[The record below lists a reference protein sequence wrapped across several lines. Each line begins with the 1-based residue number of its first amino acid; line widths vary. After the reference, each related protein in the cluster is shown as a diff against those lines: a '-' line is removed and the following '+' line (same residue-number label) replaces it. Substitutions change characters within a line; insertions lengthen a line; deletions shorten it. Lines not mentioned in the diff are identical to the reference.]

1 MRRMKIKFAVF
12 AFILLSSWMIAGLT
26 FPTFGCERS
35 DFESVIET
43 SQQTIYIQAD
53 GSVNP
58 ATAPIKR
65 DGNRFTL
72 TGDVDAQIVVDKD
85 NIVIDGAGFTLSGTY
100 NGTQTDL
107 WIIGEGTNDTPGNG
121 TQVPWTVGIDMRT
134 NTRGVT
140 IQNLN
145 IKNFSI
151 GIWLWTTGNSIAGN
165 ALAENLVGIL
175 LSGIN
180 NTITGNSISKN
191 RDGIFFGANQPGDIP
206 SNNTLS
212 RNGFVDNSRH
222 LSGCVC
228 EDFNNTETAHTW
240 DDGQTGNY
248 WSGYVG
254 AGSDDDGIGDTPFVV
269 DALNLDRYPLMENA
283 VVMPAV
289 APQLPVDL
297 ILVAVVLV
305 VIAVVAVLKR
315 PRKAS

>member
-1 MRRMKIKFAVF
+1 MMRRMKIKFAVF
-12 AFILLSSWMIAGLT
+12 ASILLSSWMISGLT

-35 DFESVIET
+35 GFEGVIET

-151 GIWLWTTGNSIAGN
+151 GI
-165 ALAENLVGIL
+165 
-175 LSGIN
+175 
-180 NTITGNSISKN
+180 
-191 RDGIFFGANQPGDIP
+191 
-206 SNNTLS
+206 
-212 RNGFVDNSRH
+212 
-222 LSGCVC
+222 
-228 EDFNNTETAHTW
+228 
-240 DDGQTGNY
+240 
-248 WSGYVG
+248 
-254 AGSDDDGIGDTPFVV
+254 
-269 DALNLDRYPLMENA
+269 
-283 VVMPAV
+283 
-289 APQLPVDL
+289 
-297 ILVAVVLV
+297 
-305 VIAVVAVLKR
+305 
-315 PRKAS
+315 